1 MDLLSDLPAPF
12 MVESIKVWPCAS
24 RPGFSWFIAYGGKPH
39 YFRGRT
45 EAMLFAKDV
54 QSMHDPEGLCD

>member
-1 MDLLSDLPAPF
+1 
-12 MVESIKVWPCAS
+12 MVGSVKVWPCAS
-24 RPGFSWFIAYGGKPH
+24 RPGFQWFIAYGGQPH

>member
-12 MVESIKVWPCAS
+12 MVNSVKVWPCAS

>member
-1 MDLLSDLPAPF
+1 

-39 YFRGRT
+39 YFRGRA

>member
-24 RPGFSWFIAYGGKPH
+24 RPGFSWFIAFGGRPH
-39 YFRGRT
+39 YFKNRA
-45 EAMLFAKDV
+45 EAILFAKDV
-54 QSMHDPEGLCD
+54 QSGYDFEGLCD